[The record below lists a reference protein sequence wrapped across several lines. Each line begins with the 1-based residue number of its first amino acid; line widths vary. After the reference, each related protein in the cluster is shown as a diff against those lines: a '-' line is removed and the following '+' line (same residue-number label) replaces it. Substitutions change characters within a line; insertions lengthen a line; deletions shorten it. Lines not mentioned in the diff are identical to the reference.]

1 MEFVEGGTEVSVSPD
16 DTRDEGVLEIQIS
29 VEMEREAAEMVQL
42 EAVRLL
48 AQQGLRVKA
57 VTVTRPAASETD
69 EDSAEAT

>member
-1 MEFVEGGTEVSVSPD
+1 MDREDDTEVSVSPD
-16 DTRDEGVLEIQIS
+16 DSRDEGVLEIQIS

-48 AQQGLRVKA
+48 TQQGLRVKA
-57 VTVTRPAASETD
+57 VTVTRASASETD